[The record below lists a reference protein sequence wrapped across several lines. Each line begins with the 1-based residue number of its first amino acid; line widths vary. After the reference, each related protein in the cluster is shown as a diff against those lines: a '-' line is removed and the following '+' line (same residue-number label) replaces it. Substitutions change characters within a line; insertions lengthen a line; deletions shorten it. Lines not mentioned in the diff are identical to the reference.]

1 MFIQGVAQGSFR
13 ILSLNLTSQDNTEGI
28 LPRKE
33 YTLHLLSSLITLF
46 MTLNLDTWPKAS
58 IFTPALGPANIR
70 TECDQNLS
78 LDRDIFRR
86 KTQSELFLRI

>member
-1 MFIQGVAQGSFR
+1 MFTQGVAKGTFR
-13 ILSLNLTSQDNTEGI
+13 ILSLNLTFQDNTEGI
-28 LPRKE
+28 LSRKE

-46 MTLNLDTWPKAS
+46 MTLNLDIWPKAS

-70 TECDQNLS
+70 NECDQNLS

-86 KTQSELFLRI
+86 KTQSELSLRI